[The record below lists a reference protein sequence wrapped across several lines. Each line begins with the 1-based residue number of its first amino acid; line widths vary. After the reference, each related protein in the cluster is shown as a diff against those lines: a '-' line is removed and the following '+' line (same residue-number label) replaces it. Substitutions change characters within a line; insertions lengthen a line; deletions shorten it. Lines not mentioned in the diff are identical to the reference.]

1 MPDSKI
7 KDTIEEVAFLKDAIN
22 TIGATISESLNKQLE
37 ESEGLVKR
45 IGKTVERDVNRSFL
59 NTIKGTDKVLANT
72 LAISQGNLKL
82 KDIQKQQATLQQK
95 KLSLS
100 VLSKQTTAAGLA
112 MDQEAVIAAQE
123 QLDIQERILVEQE
136 KQVQSIDDKLGVTGK
151 LLEGISK
158 IPVLGGLVNSQAALG
173 AAQKEAA
180 TDNTTRAKVLAITF
194 KSVGK
199 SIGKNLLDPL
209 TVGTSL
215 MTGIVTLVKNLDK
228 LTSGTARNFG
238 ISNSEAQELN
248 KELRQTG
255 QSTGSTFSNVFNMNE
270 AFKEL
275 NNRYGTFAKMNK
287 EVLRDFTDL
296 NKRAGISVEAVGSL
310 QDLTVL
316 NNKGLKETT
325 AEFKGQVALQKIKT
339 GSALNE
345 AQVLEEIQNTSAAIK
360 ITLGGSASAIGEA
373 VFKAKSLGVE
383 LKDLESISSSLLNF
397 QSSIE
402 DELSAELLTGK
413 QLNLE
418 GARYAALIGDQATL
432 ADELANNIGSAADF
446 QAMNVIQQE
455 AYGKA
460 VGMSRDQLAQTLLK
474 REALNK
480 LDAEGNTLQ
489 EKYNNLKKQG
499 QTDEQIAAK
508 LGDESLARQM
518 ESTSNAEKLQSIMQS
533 FQTALLPIAE
543 KILPVISSML
553 EGLSNNMGALIVAA
567 VAFKAVSVAIA
578 AAQIA
583 AAFAVNPIGAAVGA
597 GLATAAIGGML
608 AATAIGDGDFPARGK
623 NLISTKEGG
632 LFQPSINDDI
642 VVAPGAS
649 QVLRGKPGGGSQA
662 IENKVSTNTNITLK
676 LNGAVVSNTMAR
688 DNYKTG
694 GTMTA
699 GGGKVDYSAG

>member
-82 KDIQKQQATLQQK
+82 KDIQKQQAALQQK

-158 IPVLGGLVNSQAALG
+158 IPVLGGLVDSQAALG

-255 QSTGSTFSNVFNMNE
+255 QSTNSTFNNVFNMNE

-287 EVLRDFTDL
+287 EVLKDFTDL

-649 QVLRGKPGGGSQA
+649 QALRGGGNQK
-662 IENKVSTNTNITLK
+662 IENKVNIAPADTNITLN
-676 LNGAVVSNTMAR
+676 LNGQAIGNANAR
-688 DNYKTG
+688 QNYGVGRNVKALG
-694 GTMTA
+694 GNI
-699 GGGKVDYSAG
+699 DYSA

>member
-82 KDIQKQQATLQQK
+82 KDIQKQQAALQQK

-123 QLDIQERILVEQE
+123 QLDIQEKILAEQE

-158 IPVLGGLVNSQAALG
+158 IPVLGGLVDSQAALG

-180 TDNTTRAKVLAITF
+180 TDNTTRAKVLAVTF

-209 TVGTSL
+209 TVGASL

-255 QSTGSTFSNVFNMNE
+255 QSTDSTFNNVFNMNE

-287 EVLRDFTDL
+287 EVLKDFTDL
-296 NKRAGISVEAVGSL
+296 NKRAGISVEAIGSL

-325 AEFKGQVALQKIKT
+325 AEFKGQVALQKLKT

-373 VFKAKSLGVE
+373 IFKAKSLGVE

-418 GARYAALIGDQATL
+418 GARYAALMGDQATL
-432 ADELANNIGSAADF
+432 ADELANNIGTAADF

-460 VGMSRDQLAQTLLK
+460 VGMSRDQLAETLLK

-508 LGDESLARQM
+508 LGDETLAKQM
-518 ESTSNAEKLQSIMQS
+518 ESTSNAEKLQSVMQS

-543 KILPVISSML
+543 KILPVVSGML
-553 EGLSNNMGALIVAA
+553 EGLSNNMGALVVAA

-583 AAFAVNPIGAAVGA
+583 AAFTVNPIQAAIGA
-597 GLATAAIGGML
+597 GLATAAIGGMV

-649 QVLRGKPGGGSQA
+649 QALRGGGNQK
-662 IENKVSTNTNITLK
+662 IENKVNIAPADTNITLN
-676 LNGAVVSNTMAR
+676 LNGQAIGNANAR
-688 DNYKTG
+688 QNYGVGRNVKALG
-694 GTMTA
+694 GNI
-699 GGGKVDYSAG
+699 DYSA